1 MKVTEGRIGRVFI
14 LRLEDGDIV
23 PDSIEKFVQDN
34 GIEVGHVTLLGGIKK
49 GNIVVGP
56 RNMEELPPVKMTYPI
71 NDAYEI
77 VASGLIAPDE
87 KKKPGLHIHGV
98 LGRAGK
104 SICGCLREGVETWL
118 VGEAI
123 IYEIIGANVKRILDD
138 KSGFVLLNVADE
150 KIPE

>member
-1 MKVTEGRIGRVFI
+1 MKATEGRIGRVFV
-14 LRLEDGDIV
+14 LRLEDGDMV
-23 PDSIEKFVQDN
+23 PESIEKFALDN
-34 GIEVGHVTLLGGIKK
+34 GIEVGHATLLGGIKK

-56 RNMEELPPVKMTYPI
+56 RNMAELPPVKMTYPI
-71 NDAYEI
+71 DDAYEI

-87 KKKPGLHIHGV
+87 KMKPVLHIHGA
-98 LGRAGK
+98 LGRSEK

-123 IYEIIGANVKRILDD
+123 IYEIIGADAIRILDD
-138 KSGFVLLNVADE
+138 KSGFVLLNVYN